1 MSRRWWALARVGGG
15 LLVLGLLGWRLGTEP
30 FVAGVR
36 AVGPGS
42 VAVTFAIVAGTTM
55 CSAQRWRLVAR
66 GLGVE
71 LGAKEAVASYY
82 RSQFL
87 NSVLPGGVLGDV
99 HRALTHRTL
108 RSVVTERVVGQAIQ
122 VVVALLVVLIAWPT
136 STTPGTPT
144 LAALAVTAVVGVA
157 VLVVVLV
164 DRDLLDAENVP
175 AVLALSALAAAGHAA
190 VFVVA
195 GRAVGVTAPTPSL
208 VALGLAVLV
217 AAALPFNVAGW
228 GPREGAAA
236 WLFTAAGLG
245 AATGTSVAVAYGV
258 LAALATLPGA
268 ALLAV
273 PRGRESHD
281 RAPAPEAVT
290 ARG

>member
-15 LLVLGLLGWRLGTEP
+15 VAVLGLLGWQLGAEP

-42 VAVTFAIVAGTTM
+42 ITAALAIVAGTTV
-55 CSAQRWRLVAR
+55 CAAQRWRLVAR

-87 NSVLPGGVLGDV
+87 NSVLPGGMLGDV

-108 RSVVTERVVGQAIQ
+108 RSVVTERVVGQAVQ

-136 STTPGTPT
+136 ATTPGTPT

-175 AVLALSALAAAGHAA
+175 AVLGLSALAAAGHAA

-195 GRAVGVTAPTPSL
+195 ARAVVTAPTSSL

-217 AAALPFNVAGW
+217 AAAIPFNVAGW

-258 LAALATLPGA
+258 LAAIATLPGA

-273 PRGRESHD
+273 PRRRESHESV
-281 RAPAPEAVT
+281 PAPEAVT
-290 ARG
+290 ASG